1 MVDRPTETVH
11 AESAILLRCNPSL
24 GLRNMFDVTPDE
36 IAELNDS
43 DLRELVGLLCEA
55 ELEQRG
61 LSPSAVTYGG
71 NQNAPDGGIDV
82 RVALPPGSEIGGFVP
97 RSLTGFQ
104 VKKPN
109 MTRAEIIREMRP
121 DNQIRPSIQN
131 LANEAG
137 AYVIVSSGASTSD
150 TELQERRTD
159 GMREALADIENPDQ
173 LETEFYDRTRLATWV
188 RRHPGYIAW
197 VKEKIG
203 RAFSGWRPYGPWS
216 GTAEDMDAEY
226 LLDDK
231 LRLHLGQRGEPR
243 PVSDALDEL
252 RDTLAEPGK
261 VVRLVGLSGVGKTR
275 LVQALFDDRV
285 GERPLAPA
293 LAVYANMNDN
303 PDPQPTGLA
312 SDLLAKGARAI
323 LIVDNCTPDLH
334 GRLTDLCR
342 GGDSTISL
350 LTVEYDIR
358 DDQPEG
364 TEVVRLD
371 TSSTELIENLV
382 RRRYP
387 HLSQVDASTI
397 AEASGGNARIAI
409 ALAETVE
416 QTESIAGI
424 SDDDLFQRLFRQRNE
439 TNDALLLAAQA
450 CSLVYSFDVE
460 TMLGDGAELMR
471 LGEIAELGPVAMY
484 RHVRELLR
492 RDLVQE
498 RGVWRAVLPHA
509 IANRLAA
516 RALEDTPYEFIHQK
530 ILESGNDRLAR
541 SFSRRIMFLHDHP
554 QAVAVVERWLAPEG
568 LLGDVASLDDMK
580 RAIFENVAPV
590 LPVRALEALE
600 RVADG
605 APEGAS
611 QVLRRHTALLR
622 SLAYDPDLFDR
633 SVRIL
638 SRIALDVDD
647 EHDEKEA
654 TEAFVSLFGLYL
666 SGTHATIEQRLRV
679 IDDLLRSQD
688 ESAWAL
694 GLSALD
700 AALEASDFGSVFQF
714 EFGARSRDYGFEPH
728 SVEEASHW
736 YSAALEMIER
746 LAFDENIHNERLRE
760 TLAGNLRGLWS
771 SACPPDQLD
780 HLARRFAGNGFWRR
794 GWLACR
800 ASLRYD
806 TNRMP
811 PDLIACI
818 STLEEAL
825 RPTNLCEQVRAIV
838 LGIDYHDFDLG
849 DDDPEDDGTMGHER
863 VVRRSQELGE
873 SVALDQPVFAELL
886 PDLLRGGERVWPFG
900 RGLAGAVPDPRN
912 TWNSF
917 LERLNDV
924 PGPERD
930 VRVILGFLEGVK
942 ERDGELLEEFLDQAV
957 DQPALVPFLPSLH
970 MAVQLNERGV
980 ERLTGAL
987 TSGQVPVGKFAILA
1001 GGRATDQVDGGILR
1015 DFLFL
1020 IADQPDGW
1028 DVAIHILQMRF
1039 FSDRSEHRA
1048 YDPELIFAGQ
1058 ELLRR
1063 AIFNRDQQRRD
1074 RHLGEVAAICLRD
1087 ADCGPLAGEIA
1098 GRLRQAVAA
1107 YETYAIQNDGLLRAM
1122 LETQPVR
1129 VLDALLI
1136 GDDAEVRAGQKLFKD
1151 VGRHGN
1157 NPARIISDP
1166 VFVEWCEADPSARY
1180 PIAASIVP
1188 LSGRSEETGM
1198 PIWTEAAQALIRGAR
1213 DPQRVLEVLI
1223 SRFRP
1228 SGGDGS
1234 LAAIME
1240 SNAHLFEQLE
1250 ALVSPELLPF
1260 IVEAKARFAEEIER
1274 MRSWETEIDRG
1285 RDERFE

>member
-1 MVDRPTETVH
+1 
-11 AESAILLRCNPSL
+11 
-24 GLRNMFDVTPDE
+24 MFDVIPED

-43 DLRELVGLLCEA
+43 DLRTLVGLLCEA
-55 ELEQRG
+55 ELERQG

-71 NQNAPDGGIDV
+71 NQNAADGGLDV
-82 RVALPPGSEIGGFVP
+82 RVALPGGTAVDGFIP
-97 RSLTGFQ
+97 RFSTGIQ
-104 VKKPN
+104 VKKPD
-109 MTRAEIIREMRP
+109 MPRGEILAEMRP
-121 DNQIRPSIQN
+121 GGQIRPVIQE

-137 AYVIVSSGASTSD
+137 AYIIVSSSGSTAD
-150 TELQERRTD
+150 VALQNRRD
-159 GMREALADIENPDQ
+159 AMREALSDVDNPDQ
-173 LETEFYDRTRLATWV
+173 LETDFYDRTRLASWV

-203 RAFSGWRPYGPWS
+203 KAFSGWRAYGPWS
-216 GTAEDMDAEY
+216 GTAEGMDAEY

-231 LRLHLGQRGEPR
+231 LRLHIDQRGEPR

-252 RDTLAEPGK
+252 RDTLVEPGN

-285 GERPLAPA
+285 GERPLPPA
-293 LAVYANMNDN
+293 LAIYANMNDN

-312 SDLLAKGARAI
+312 SDLLAKGTRAI

-334 GRLTDLCR
+334 RRLTDLCR

-371 TSSTELIENLV
+371 TSSTELIEALV

-387 HLSQVDASTI
+387 HLSGVDASTI
-397 AEASGGNARIAI
+397 AEASGGNSRIAI
-409 ALAETVE
+409 ALSETVGP
-416 QTESIAGI
+416 TETIAGL
-424 SDDDLFQRLFRQRNE
+424 SNEELFDRLFQQRHVP
-439 TNDALLLAAQA
+439 NDALLQAAQV
-450 CSLVYSFDVE
+450 CSLVYSFQGVPPI
-460 TMLGDGAELMR
+460 GNGAEIPQLAALIGQTPLEVFR
-471 LGEIAELGPVAMY
+471 HVAELS
-484 RHVRELLR
+484 R
-492 RDLVQE
+492 RDLVQH
-498 RGVWRAVLPHA
+498 RSTWRAVLPHA

-516 RALEDTPYEFIHQK
+516 RALEEIPYEFIHEQ
-530 ILESGNDRLAR
+530 ILESGNDRLAK

-580 RAIFENVAPV
+580 RAMFENVAPV
-590 LPVRALEALE
+590 LPVSALEALE

-611 QVLRRHTALLR
+611 QVLRRHAALLR

-638 SRIALDVDD
+638 SRIALDGAD

-654 TEAFVSLFGLYL
+654 ADAFVALFGLYL

-679 IDDLLRSQD
+679 IDDLLRSPDQR
-688 ESAWAL
+688 AWAL
-694 GLSALD
+694 AVSALD
-700 AALEASDFGSVFQF
+700 AVMEASDFGSVFQF

-736 YSAALEMIER
+736 YAAALEMIER
-746 LAFDENIHNERLRE
+746 LAFDENVHNERLRD
-760 TLAGNLRGLWS
+760 TLAGNLRGLLS

-780 HLARRFAGNGFWRR
+780 HLARRFAGNGFWRN

-806 TNRMP
+806 TNGMSP
-811 PDLIACI
+811 ELIARI

-825 RPTNLCEQVRAIV
+825 RPTNLSEQVRAIV
-838 LGIDYHDFDLG
+838 LGDNYHDFDLG
-849 DDDPEDDGTMGHER
+849 DDDPEDDGMRGHER
-863 VVRRSQELGE
+863 VMRRSQELGE
-873 SVALDQPVFAELL
+873 AVALDQPAFADLL
-886 PDLLRGGERVWPFG
+886 PDLLRGGERVWQFG
-900 RGLAGAVPDPRN
+900 RGLAEAAPDPRN
-912 TWNSF
+912 AWNCF
-917 LERLNDV
+917 LDV
-924 PGPERD
+924 LDGIPGPERN
-930 VRVILGFLEGVK
+930 VSVVLGFLEGGK
-942 ERDGELLEEFLDQAV
+942 ERDGELVEEFLDQAV
-957 DQPALVPFLPSLH
+957 DRPTLVPFLPSLH

-1001 GGRATDQVDGGILR
+1001 RGRATDQLDGGILR

-1048 YDPELIFAGQ
+1048 HDPELIVAGQ

-1107 YETYAIQNDGLLRAM
+1107 YETFATQNDGLLRAM
-1122 LETQPVR
+1122 LETQPVP

-1151 VGRHGN
+1151 AGRHGN
-1157 NPARIISDP
+1157 NPARIISSA
-1166 VFVEWCEADPSARY
+1166 VFIEWCEADPSARY

-1188 LSGRSEETGM
+1188 FSGRSEETGM

-1213 DPQRVLEVLI
+1213 DPQRILEVLI

-1228 SGGDGS
+1228 SGGVGS

-1240 SNAHLFEQLE
+1240 SNAHLFDQLE
-1250 ALVSPELLPF
+1250 ALVSLELLPF
-1260 IVEAKARFAEEIER
+1260 IVEAKARFAEDIER

>member
-1 MVDRPTETVH
+1 M
-11 AESAILLRCNPSL
+11 
-24 GLRNMFDVTPDE
+24 
-36 IAELNDS
+36 
-43 DLRELVGLLCEA
+43 
-55 ELEQRG
+55 
-61 LSPSAVTYGG
+61 
-71 NQNAPDGGIDV
+71 
-82 RVALPPGSEIGGFVP
+82 
-97 RSLTGFQ
+97 
-104 VKKPN
+104 
-109 MTRAEIIREMRP
+109 
-121 DNQIRPSIQN
+121 
-131 LANEAG
+131 
-137 AYVIVSSGASTSD
+137 
-150 TELQERRTD
+150 
-159 GMREALADIENPDQ
+159 
-173 LETEFYDRTRLATWV
+173 
-188 RRHPGYIAW
+188 
-197 VKEKIG
+197 
-203 RAFSGWRPYGPWS
+203 
-216 GTAEDMDAEY
+216 
-226 LLDDK
+226 
-231 LRLHLGQRGEPR
+231 
-243 PVSDALDEL
+243 
-252 RDTLAEPGK
+252 
-261 VVRLVGLSGVGKTR
+261 
-275 LVQALFDDRV
+275 
-285 GERPLAPA
+285 
-293 LAVYANMNDN
+293 
-303 PDPQPTGLA
+303 
-312 SDLLAKGARAI
+312 
-323 LIVDNCTPDLH
+323 
-334 GRLTDLCR
+334 TDLCR
-342 GGDSTISL
+342 GGDSTVSL

-364 TEVVRLD
+364 TEVVKLD
-371 TSSTELIENLV
+371 TSSTALIENLL

-424 SDDDLFQRLFRQRNE
+424 SNDDLFQRLFRQRNE
-439 TNDALLLAAQA
+439 TNNALLLAAQA

-460 TMLGDGAELMR
+460 TMTGDGAELVR
-471 LGEIAELGPVAMY
+471 LGELAELGPVAMY

-516 RALEDTPYEFIHQK
+516 RALEDTPYEFIHSK
-530 ILESGNDRLAR
+530 ILESRNDRLAR

-568 LLGDVASLDDMK
+568 LLGDVASLSEMK
-580 RAIFENVAPV
+580 RAMFENVAPV

-600 RVADG
+600 RVAEG
-605 APEGAS
+605 APDDAP
-611 QVLRRHTALLR
+611 QVWRRHTALLR
-622 SLAYDPDLFDR
+622 SLAYDPDLFER

-638 SRIALDVDD
+638 SRIALDGNNEQRQNEGAD
-647 EHDEKEA
+647 
-654 TEAFVSLFGLYL
+654 AFVALFGLYL

-679 IDDLLRSQD
+679 IDELLRSPD

-694 GLSALD
+694 AASALD
-700 AALEASDFGSVFQF
+700 AILEATHFSSGFQF
-714 EFGARSRDYGFEPH
+714 EFGARSRDYGFEPQNA
-728 SVEEASHW
+728 EQASHW
-736 YSAALEMIER
+736 YSAALGMIEH
-746 LAFDENIHNERLRE
+746 LAFDENLHNERLRD

-780 HLARRFAGNGFWRR
+780 HLARRFARNGFWRR

-800 ASLRYD
+800 EVLRYD
-806 TNRMP
+806 AEGMP
-811 PDLIACI
+811 PELISSI

-825 RPTNLCEQVRAIV
+825 RPTNLSEQVQAIV
-838 LGIDYHDFDLG
+838 LGNNYHDFDLG
-849 DDDPEDDGTMGHER
+849 DDDPEDDGMRGHER
-863 VVRRSQELGE
+863 VTRRSQELGGAI
-873 SVALDQPVFAELL
+873 ALDQPAFAELL

-900 RGLAGAVPDPRN
+900 RGLAGAAPDLRN
-912 TWNSF
+912 VWNLF
-917 LERLNDV
+917 LEMLDGIPVADRNV
-924 PGPERD
+924 G
-930 VRVILGFLEGVK
+930 VVLGFLAGVK

-957 DQPALVPFLPSLH
+957 DRPTLVPFLPSLH
-970 MAVQLNERGV
+970 MAVQLNERGL

-987 TSGQVPVGKFAILA
+987 TSGQVPAGKFAILA

-1048 YDPELIFAGQ
+1048 HDPELIIAGQ

-1074 RHLGEVAAICLRD
+1074 RHLGEVAAICLQD

-1151 VGRHGN
+1151 TGRHRN

-1198 PIWTEAAQALIRGAR
+1198 PIWTDAAQALIRGAR
-1213 DPQRVLEVLI
+1213 DPQQVLEVLI

-1228 SGGDGS
+1228 SGGNGS

-1260 IVEAKARFAEEIER
+1260 IVEAKARFAEDIER